1 MKIRMF
7 LLLATVL
14 AQPSNSYIEYKAAD
28 RPLWMIY
35 SPKTVY
41 PRHKQ
46 KPYTKK
52 IHLANLQAQNSKT
65 IRLG

>member
-7 LLLATVL
+7 LLLAIVL
-14 AQPSNSYIEYKAAD
+14 TQPQNSYIEYKAAG
-28 RPLWMIY
+28 RPIWMIY
-35 SPKTVY
+35 IPKTVY

-52 IHLANLQAQNSKT
+52 IHLADLNQQLR
-65 IRLG
+65 IHLDVG